1 MLWLEWE
8 GVQLPNGWDACP
20 AATVDGLF
28 GSSWKIYEGVNTG
41 NGMTVVS
48 SLGDRFLLGRG
59 RDERSHVMLYE

>member
-8 GVQLPNGWDACP
+8 GGQLPNGWDACP

-28 GSSWKIYEGVNTG
+28 GSSWKIYDGVNTG

-48 SLGDRFLLGRG
+48 PLGD
-59 RDERSHVMLYE
+59 